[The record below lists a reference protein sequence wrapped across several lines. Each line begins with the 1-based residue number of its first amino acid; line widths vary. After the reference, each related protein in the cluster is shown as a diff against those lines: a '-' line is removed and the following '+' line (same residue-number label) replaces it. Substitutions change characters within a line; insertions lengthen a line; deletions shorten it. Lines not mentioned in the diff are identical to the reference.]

1 MKIPQK
7 YIKKR
12 LLQRVNQNPLRKTN
26 PRKSDEEIKEEMDRM
41 GYEPFH
47 IAFGRNVGKIA
58 FRKKRVR

>member
-1 MKIPQK
+1 MS
-7 YIKKR
+7 KKHGYHPKAQ
-12 LLQRVNQNPLRKTN
+12 LLEDLRKIK
-26 PRKSDEEIKEEMDRM
+26 PGKSDEEIIEEMDRM

>member
-1 MKIPQK
+1 MGKSYGYKPKAQ
-7 YIKKR
+7 
-12 LLQRVNQNPLRKTN
+12 LLEDLRKIK
-26 PRKSDEEIKEEMDRM
+26 PGKSDEEIIEEMDRM

>member
-1 MKIPQK
+1 MS
-7 YIKKR
+7 KKHGYHPKAQ
-12 LLQRVNQNPLRKTN
+12 LLEDLRKIN
-26 PRKSDEEIKEEMDRM
+26 PRKTDKEIKEEMDRM

>member
-1 MKIPQK
+1 MSENYGYKPKAQ
-7 YIKKR
+7 
-12 LLQRVNQNPLRKTN
+12 LLEDLRKIN
-26 PRKSDEEIKEEMDRM
+26 HGKSDEEIIEEMDRM

>member
-1 MKIPQK
+1 MS
-7 YIKKR
+7 KKHGYHPKAQ
-12 LLQRVNQNPLRKTN
+12 LLEDLRKTN

-47 IAFGRNVGKIA
+47 IAFGRNVSKIA